1 MAAAF
6 TMLFAKI
13 SAVLVWIGQLF
24 VKCWVA
30 MWDIARDL
38 FCWPFEQAMKIV
50 LSALQGLDLS
60 ALESYAAQAGNLP
73 SEILNILGLLG
84 AGTCIAIIVAAIGIR
99 LILQLIP
106 FTRLGS

>member
-13 SAVLVWIGQLF
+13 AAVLTWVGQLF

-30 MWDIARDL
+30 VWDAVRDAA
-38 FCWPFEQAMKIV
+38 CWPFEQVCKIV
-50 LSALQGLDLS
+50 VKAISAIDLS
-60 ALESYAAQAGNLP
+60 GIHPYVNAAGNLP
-73 SEILNILGLLG
+73 GEIVNIMGLLG
-84 AGTCIAIIVAAIGIR
+84 VGTCCAIIVAAIGIR
-99 LILQLIP
+99 IVLQLIP